1 MATTVINTIVST
13 KELHFEPGGVPVSF
27 EVTVVNG
34 SDRFASFQVEL
45 IAAGAAV
52 NRNGDWYNIS
62 PTASSKKPPGAAT
75 RFHVS
80 ILDTPVP
87 GFVGMMNIRVRV
99 FSMELPDEAREI
111 LRLVVERGTGA
122 TLLQLELPVK
132 QFQINPGSRLEV
144 PVRVYNPGQLLSN
157 ALLTEKAIDPRWLP
171 LSGERRLQV
180 PPGKSVE
187 TTFTYQPPFGAI
199 APSQAYLFIIEATHN
214 NGPASEVSGTL
225 ELMPMGFLDLN
236 ATPKKLTIPHKRA
249 WKFWQSPPVIY
260 SLEATNASNLNQEAT
275 VELAGDNPP
284 ECDLTLIPEAS
295 AIAPEETVEFL
306 LTARK
311 KRPWFGRNRKLLLEL
326 TGIWSD
332 RRVDTRNERQTLELV
347 VKPVLPLAL
356 QLLGGLFL
364 LYLLW
369 WLSWLN
375 PRNPFF
381 GHHQPVNTVKF
392 NGVGERLMSGSNDQ
406 TLIEWNIQGFFNP
419 IVNPELRKF
428 PNKRNQFWPWLTR
441 SFQKQGDWS
450 IAPTGEKA
458 VRVVEFRPVN
468 NNWVATGLENG
479 EINLWNL
486 TDNRSDPFQSFVYQ
500 KDNRVF
506 ALEFTQDSRSL
517 FSGHGSGAVLQWDL
531 RDVERSGATSEA
543 IAPNLIKQFNFA
555 VYALKFV
562 GNDDRT
568 LAVAGQLNQ
577 LVLWNWP
584 ENTETVVPY
593 REGGKD
599 AYINSLDTAEFNPN
613 LLVTADTHGYIT
625 VWNMQPAC
633 LNGGA
638 DCQRIEQWDDAH
650 NGQPVRSVALSEDG
664 CYLVSG
670 GDDGRVML
678 WPLNTDGSRAQPQG
692 EQIIQAKNRNWKSV
706 DIKVVN
712 DHLLIAAG
720 TDDTQEVRVESHP
733 RLPNL
738 GCDLEDGGGARR

>member
-13 KELHFEPGGVPVSF
+13 KELHFQPGGVPASF

-45 IAAGAAV
+45 VAAGAAAD
-52 NRNGDWYNIS
+52 RNGDWYSIS
-62 PTASSKKPPGAAT
+62 PTASSKTPNGAAT
-75 RFHVS
+75 QFHVA

-87 GFVGMMNIRVRV
+87 GFVGMMNLRVRV
-99 FSMELPDEAREI
+99 FSMELPDETREI
-111 LRLVVERGTGA
+111 LRLVVERGTGLIA
-122 TLLQLELPVK
+122 LQLELPVK
-132 QFQINPGSRLEV
+132 QFQISPGSRIEV

-157 ALLTEKAIDPRWLP
+157 ALLTEVAIDPRWLP

-180 PPGKSVE
+180 PPGKSIE
-187 TTFTYQPPFGAI
+187 TSFTYQAPFGAT
-199 APSQAYLFIIEATHN
+199 APSQAYPFIIEATHN
-214 NGPASEVSGTL
+214 NGPASQVSGTL
-225 ELMPMGFLDLN
+225 EVMPMGFVEFT
-236 ATPKKLTIPHKRA
+236 ATPKQRAIPSKLH
-249 WKFWQSPPVIY
+249 WKFWQSHPVTY
-260 SLEATNASNLNQEAT
+260 SLEAKNASNLPQETT
-275 VELAGDNPP
+275 VELAGENSP

-306 LTARK
+306 LTASK

-332 RRVDTRNERQTLELV
+332 RRVDVRNEGHTLELV
-347 VKPVLPLAL
+347 VKPVLPLGL

-375 PRNPFF
+375 AKNPFI
-381 GHHQPVNTVKF
+381 GHNEPVNTVQF
-392 NGVGERLMSGSNDQ
+392 NGVGERLISGSNDQ
-406 TLIEWNIQGFFNP
+406 TIIEWNISGFFNP
-419 IVNPELRKF
+419 IINQEMRKF
-428 PNKRNQFWPWLTR
+428 PHKGNRLWQWLTHP
-441 SFQKQGDWS
+441 FQNRGNCQSPGCTDLL
-450 IAPTGEKA
+450 AEKA
-458 VRVVEFRPVN
+458 VRVVQYRPVN

-479 EINLWNL
+479 EIHFWNL
-486 TDNRSDPFQSFVYQ
+486 TENRPDPLQSFVYQ
-500 KDNRVF
+500 RDDRVF
-506 ALEFTQDSRSL
+506 ALEFTQDSRFL
-517 FSGHGSGAVLQWDL
+517 FSGHGSGSVLQWDL
-531 RDVERSGATSEA
+531 RNGERVNSNSEVMT
-543 IAPNLIKQFNFA
+543 PNLKQFNFA
-555 VYALKFV
+555 VYALKLV

-577 LVLWNWP
+577 FVLWNWQ
-584 ENTETVVPY
+584 ENTEAVVPY

-613 LLVTADTHGYIT
+613 LVATADNQGYIT
-625 VWNMQPAC
+625 LWNMQPC

-638 DCQRIEQWDDAH
+638 DCQRIEQWNDGH

-678 WPLNTDGSRAQPQG
+678 WPLNMDGSRAGPQG
-692 EQIIQAKNRNWKSV
+692 EQILRAKNKNFNSV
-706 DIKVVN
+706 DIKEVDN
-712 DHLLIAAG
+712 HLLIAAG
-720 TDDTQEVRVESHP
+720 SDDQQEVRVESHP

-738 GCDLEDGGGARR
+738 GCDLP

>member
-13 KELHFEPGGVPVSF
+13 KELHFQPGGVPASF

-45 IAAGAAV
+45 VAAGAAAD
-52 NRNGDWYNIS
+52 RNGDWYSIS
-62 PTASSKKPPGAAT
+62 PTASSKKPRGAAT
-75 RFHVS
+75 RFQVS

-87 GFVGMMNIRVRV
+87 GFVGMMNLRVRV
-99 FSMELPDEAREI
+99 FSMELPDETREI
-111 LRLVVERGTGA
+111 LRLVVERGIGA
-122 TLLQLELPVK
+122 TPLQLELPVK

-157 ALLTEKAIDPRWLP
+157 ALLTEKAIDSRWLP

-199 APSQAYLFIIEATHN
+199 APSQAYPFIIEAAHN
-214 NGPASEVSGTL
+214 NGPASSVSGTL
-225 ELMPMGFLDLN
+225 ELMPMGFVDFS
-236 ATPKKLTIPHKRA
+236 ATPKQLTIPHKRA
-249 WKFWQSPPVIY
+249 WKFWQSPPVTY
-260 SLEATNASNLNQEAT
+260 SLIATNASNLNQEAT
-275 VELAGDNPP
+275 LELAGENSP
-284 ECDLTLIPEAS
+284 ECDLTLVPETS
-295 AIAPEETVEFL
+295 AIAPEETVEFQ

-311 KRPWFGRNRKLLLEL
+311 KRPWFGKNRQLLLEL

-332 RRVDTRNERQTLELV
+332 RRVDIRNEHHSLELV
-347 VKPVLPLAL
+347 VKPVFPLWL

-375 PRNPFF
+375 VRNPFF
-381 GHHQPVNTVKF
+381 GHNEPVNTVKF
-392 NGVGERLMSGSNDQ
+392 NGVGERLISGSNDQ
-406 TLIEWNIQGFFNP
+406 TLIEWNINGFFNP
-419 IVNPELRKF
+419 IVNQELRKF
-428 PNKRNQFWPWLTR
+428 PNKGNRFWQWLTR
-441 SFQKQGDWS
+441 PFQNQGNCQSPGCSDS
-450 IAPTGEKA
+450 VAEKA
-458 VRVVEFRPVN
+458 MRVVQYRPVN
-468 NNWVATGLENG
+468 NNWVASGLENG
-479 EINLWNL
+479 EIHLWNL
-486 TDNRSDPFQSFVYQ
+486 NENRPDPFRSFVYQ
-500 KDNRVF
+500 KDDRVF

-531 RDVERSGATSEA
+531 RDVERSAATPEA

-555 VYALKFV
+555 VYALKLV
-562 GNDDRT
+562 GNNDRT

-577 LVLWNWP
+577 FVLWNWLD
-584 ENTETVVPY
+584 NTETVVPY

-599 AYINSLDTAEFNPN
+599 AYINSLDTAEFHPN
-613 LLVTADTHGYIT
+613 LLATADNQGYIT
-625 VWNMQPAC
+625 VWNMQPC

-638 DCQRIEQWDDAH
+638 DCQRIEQWNDGH
-650 NGQPVRSVALSEDG
+650 NGQPVRSVALSENG

-678 WPLNTDGSRAQPQG
+678 WPLNTDGSRAGPQG
-692 EQIIQAKNRNWKSV
+692 EQIIRAKNKNFNSV

-712 DHLLIAAG
+712 DLMLIAAG
-720 TDDTQEVRVESHP
+720 SDDQQEVRVESYP

-738 GCDLEDGGGARR
+738 GCDLQD

>member
-13 KELHFEPGGVPVSF
+13 KELHFQPGGVPASF

-34 SDRFASFQVEL
+34 SDRFASFQLEL
-45 IAAGAAV
+45 VAAGAAAD
-52 NRNGDWYNIS
+52 RNGDWYSIS

-75 RFHVS
+75 RFQVS

-99 FSMELPDEAREI
+99 FSMELPDETREI
-111 LRLVVERGTGA
+111 LRLVVERGTGLIA
-122 TLLQLELPVK
+122 LQLELPVK
-132 QFQINPGSRLEV
+132 QFQINPGSRIEV

-171 LSGERRLQV
+171 LSTERRLQV

-187 TTFTYQPPFGAI
+187 TTFTYQPPFGAV
-199 APSQAYLFIIEATHN
+199 APSQAYPFTLEATHN
-214 NGPASEVSGTL
+214 NGPASRVSGTL
-225 ELMPMGFLDLN
+225 EVMPMGFVEFT
-236 ATPKKLTIPHKRA
+236 ATPKQRVIPSKLQ
-249 WKFWQSPPVIY
+249 WKFWQSPPVTY
-260 SLEATNASNLNQEAT
+260 NLEAKNASNLPQEAT
-275 VELAGDNPP
+275 LELAGENSP
-284 ECDLTLIPEAS
+284 ECDLTLVPETS

-311 KRPWFGRNRKLLLEL
+311 KRPWFGRHRKLLLEL

-332 RRVDTRNERQTLELV
+332 RRVDTRNERHTLELV
-347 VKPVLPLAL
+347 VKPVLPLWL

-381 GHHQPVNTVKF
+381 GHDEPVNTVKF
-392 NGVGERLMSGSNDQ
+392 NGVGERLISGSNDQ
-406 TLIEWNIQGFFNP
+406 TIIEWNISGFFNP

-428 PNKRNQFWPWLTR
+428 PNKGNRLWRRVTHP
-441 SFQKQGDWS
+441 FQNRTNCQSPGCTDLV
-450 IAPTGEKA
+450 AEKA
-458 VRVVEFRPVN
+458 VRVLQYRPVN

-479 EINLWNL
+479 EIHLWNL
-486 TDNRSDPFQSFVYQ
+486 TENRPDPLQSFVYQ
-500 KDNRVF
+500 KDDRVF
-506 ALEFTQDSRSL
+506 ALEFTQDSRAL

-531 RDVERSGATSEA
+531 KEGERPDSTLGAR
-543 IAPNLIKQFNFA
+543 APNLKQFNFA

-577 LVLWNWP
+577 LVLWNWR
-584 ENTETVVPY
+584 ENTEAVVPY

-599 AYINSLDTAEFNPN
+599 DYINSLDTAEFNPH
-613 LLVTADTHGYIT
+613 LLATADTQGYIT
-625 VWNMQPAC
+625 LWNMQPC

-638 DCQRIEQWDDAH
+638 DCQRIEQWQDGH
-650 NGQPVRSVALSEDG
+650 NGQPVRSVALSENG

-678 WPLNTDGSRAQPQG
+678 WPLNIDGSRAGPQG
-692 EQIIQAKNRNWKSV
+692 EPIMGAKNKNFNSV
-706 DIKVVN
+706 DIKEVD
-712 DHLLIAAG
+712 DHLAIAAG
-720 TDDTQEVRVESHP
+720 SDDYQEVRVEFHS

-738 GCDLEDGGGARR
+738 GCDLP

>member
-13 KELHFEPGGVPVSF
+13 KELHFQPGGVPASF

-45 IAAGAAV
+45 VAAGAAAD
-52 NRNGDWYNIS
+52 RNGDWYSIS
-62 PTASSKKPPGAAT
+62 PTASSKKPRGAAT
-75 RFHVS
+75 RFQVS

-87 GFVGMMNIRVRV
+87 GFVGMMNLRVRV
-99 FSMELPDEAREI
+99 FSMELPDETREI
-111 LRLVVERGTGA
+111 LRLVVERGIGA
-122 TLLQLELPVK
+122 TPLQLELPVK

-157 ALLTEKAIDPRWLP
+157 ALLTEKAIDSRWLP

-199 APSQAYLFIIEATHN
+199 APSQAYPFIIEAAHN
-214 NGPASEVSGTL
+214 NGPASSVSGTL
-225 ELMPMGFLDLN
+225 ELMPMGFADFS
-236 ATPKKLTIPHKRA
+236 ATPKQLTIPHKRA
-249 WKFWQSPPVIY
+249 WKFWQSPPVTY
-260 SLEATNASNLNQEAT
+260 SLIATNASNLNQEAT
-275 VELAGDNPP
+275 LELAGENSP
-284 ECDLTLIPEAS
+284 ECDLTLVPETS
-295 AIAPEETVEFL
+295 AIAPEETVEFQ

-311 KRPWFGRNRKLLLEL
+311 KRPWFGKNRQLLLEL

-332 RRVDTRNERQTLELV
+332 RRVDIRNEHHSLELV
-347 VKPVLPLAL
+347 VKPVFPLWL

-369 WLSWLN
+369 WLSWIN
-375 PRNPFF
+375 ARNPFF
-381 GHHQPVNTVKF
+381 GHNEPVNTVKF
-392 NGVGERLMSGSNDQ
+392 NGVGERLISGSNDQ
-406 TLIEWNIQGFFNP
+406 TLIEWNINGFFNP
-419 IVNPELRKF
+419 IVNQELRKF
-428 PNKRNQFWPWLTR
+428 PNKGNRFWQWLTR
-441 SFQKQGDWS
+441 PFQNQGNCQSPGCSDS
-450 IAPTGEKA
+450 VAEKA
-458 VRVVEFRPVN
+458 MRVVQYRPVN
-468 NNWVATGLENG
+468 NNWVASGLENG
-479 EINLWNL
+479 EIHLWNL
-486 TDNRSDPFQSFVYQ
+486 NENRPDPFRSFVYQ
-500 KDNRVF
+500 KDDRVF

-531 RDVERSGATSEA
+531 RDVERSAATPEA

-555 VYALKFV
+555 VYALKLV
-562 GNDDRT
+562 GNNDRT

-577 LVLWNWP
+577 FVLWNWLD
-584 ENTETVVPY
+584 NTETVVPY

-599 AYINSLDTAEFNPN
+599 AYINSLDTAEFHPN
-613 LLVTADTHGYIT
+613 LLATADNQGYIT
-625 VWNMQPAC
+625 VWNMQPC

-638 DCQRIEQWDDAH
+638 DCQRIEQWNDGH
-650 NGQPVRSVALSEDG
+650 NGQPVRSVALSENG

-678 WPLNTDGSRAQPQG
+678 WPLNTDGSRAGPQG
-692 EQIIQAKNRNWKSV
+692 EQIIRAKNKNFNSV

-712 DHLLIAAG
+712 DLMLIAAG
-720 TDDTQEVRVESHP
+720 SDDQQEVRVESYP

-738 GCDLEDGGGARR
+738 GCDLQD